1 MSSNSDTL
9 QQELAALRLQYHESL
24 SDEISALL
32 NHSTLPELESLEHSL
47 LSQLRDTSHRLAGS
61 ALTFGYEQI
70 GLALRELEYTLETT
84 LAGQQRSAERI
95 RKALEQVQNAAAQ
108 AVSVPVTVSLAAAS
122 ELPMPQDVPIVA
134 DDYANRRPE
143 NLHLYVLEDDPST
156 SDMLKLGLSS
166 FGYRVTTFVDIKQL
180 TSAALRDHPDGLI
193 IDTEYSSFSDPNL
206 AAAANA
212 MQDNGMDS
220 IPILVVSQNS
230 GFMEKLHAAR
240 HGVVAFLNKPVSIP
254 ALESSLEGVMQHQAR
269 SPYRVLLVDD
279 DTFSMEHHRIM
290 LETWGM
296 VAKCLSNP
304 ADVMTVID
312 EFKPDLLIIDLHMP
326 LCNGI
331 ELAKIIRFHKH
342 WIHIPII
349 FLSGEQNAHRQMIA
363 LKTGGDDFIVKPVVE
378 RPFVSMILMRA
389 KRARQLAELM
399 IRDSLTGLFKHTE
412 IKDRLSH
419 ELARARRNKTTVSVA
434 MLDIDKFKRVNDTY
448 GHQTGDTVIAT
459 LAHLLRRGLRTT
471 DIVGRYGGE
480 EYMVVM
486 PDSDEA
492 NAIRKLDLLRREFE
506 AIGFHHK
513 ELGFN
518 CSFSG
523 GACDS
528 KGSDNID
535 LLIEK
540 ADLALYQAKSR
551 GRNQIIGATQ
561 D

>member
-1 MSSNSDTL
+1 MSSNSESL
-9 QQELAALRLQYHESL
+9 QQEMAALRQQYHENL
-24 SDEISALL
+24 SDEIGALL
-32 NHSTLPELESLEHSL
+32 QHSTLPELDGLEQSL
-47 LSQLRDTSHRLAGS
+47 LSQLRDTAHRLAGS

-70 GLALRELEYTLETT
+70 GMALRELEGTLEST

-95 RKALEQVQNAAAQ
+95 RKALEQVQNAAAL
-108 AVSVPVTVSLAAAS
+108 AVTMPPATVAREIPEEVPV
-122 ELPMPQDVPIVA
+122 VA
-134 DDYANRRPE
+134 DDFANRRPE

-166 FGYRVTTFVDIKQL
+166 FGYRVTTFVDIQRL
-180 TSAALRDHPDGLI
+180 TSAALSDHPDGLI

-212 MQDNGMDS
+212 MQENGMDS

-254 ALESSLEGVMQHQAR
+254 ALESSLEGVMQHQTR
-269 SPYRVLLVDD
+269 SPYRVLLIDD
-279 DTFSMEHHRIM
+279 DVFSMEHHRIM
-290 LETWGM
+290 LETWGI
-296 VAKCLSNP
+296 VAKCLANP

-312 EFKPDLLIIDLHMP
+312 EFKPDLLIIDLNMP

-331 ELAKIIRFHKH
+331 ELAKVIRFHKH

-349 FLSGEQNAHRQMIA
+349 FLSGEQNAQRQLVAM
-363 LKTGGDDFIVKPVVE
+363 KTGGDDFIVKPVVE
-378 RPFVSMILMRA
+378 RHFVAMILMRA
-389 KRARQLAELM
+389 NRARQLAELM

-434 MLDIDKFKRVNDTY
+434 MLDIDKFKRINDTY

-492 NAIRKLDLLRREFE
+492 NAMRKLDLLRREFE

-513 ELGFN
+513 ELEFH

-523 GACDS
+523 GVCDS
-528 KGSDNID
+528 SASDNID

-540 ADLALYQAKSR
+540 ADMALFEAKAR
-551 GRNQIIGATQ
+551 GRNQILGAAHG
-561 D
+561 

>member
-1 MSSNSDTL
+1 MSSNSETL
-9 QQELAALRLQYHESL
+9 QQEMAALRLQYHESL
-24 SDEISALL
+24 SDEIAALL
-32 NHSTLPELESLEHSL
+32 HHSTLPELENLEQSL
-47 LSQLRDTSHRLAGS
+47 LTQLRDTTHRLAGS
-61 ALTFGYEQI
+61 ALTFGYEQV
-70 GLALRELEYTLETT
+70 GLALRELEATLDNT
-84 LAGQQRSAERI
+84 LAGQLRSAERI
-95 RKALEQVQNAAAQ
+95 RKALEQVQDAATL
-108 AVSVPVTVSLAAAS
+108 AVNMPVALVEPKTAEPAFV
-122 ELPMPQDVPIVA
+122 E
-134 DDYANRRPE
+134 DDFATRRPE

-166 FGYRVTTFVDIKQL
+166 FGYRVTTFVDIQLL

-193 IDTEYSSFSDPNL
+193 IDTEYSSFTDPNL

-240 HGVVAFLNKPVSIP
+240 HGVVSFLNKPVSIP

-269 SPYRVLLVDD
+269 SPYRVLLIDD
-279 DTFSMEHHRIM
+279 DVFSMEHHRIM
-290 LETWGM
+290 LETWGI
-296 VAKCLSNP
+296 VAKCMANP

-312 EFKPDLLIIDLHMP
+312 EFKPDLLIIDLNMP
-326 LCNGI
+326 LCSGM
-331 ELAKIIRFHKH
+331 ELAQVIRFHKQ

-349 FLSGEQNAHRQMIA
+349 FLSGEQNTHRQLSA
-363 LKTGGDDFIVKPVVE
+363 LKTGGDDFITKPVVE
-378 RPFVSMILMRA
+378 RPFVAMILMRA

-448 GHQTGDTVIAT
+448 GHPTGDTVIAT
-459 LAHLLRRGLRTT
+459 LAHLLRRALRTT

-492 NAIRKLDLLRREFE
+492 NAIRKLDLLRSEFE

-513 ELGFN
+513 DLEFH

-523 GACDS
+523 GVSDS
-528 KGSDNID
+528 GSSDNID

-540 ADLALYQAKSR
+540 ADMALYRAKSH
-551 GRNQIIGATQ
+551 GRNQIFGSRQ
-561 D
+561 E

>member
-1 MSSNSDTL
+1 MSSNSETL
-9 QQELAALRLQYHESL
+9 QQEMAALRQQYHENL
-24 SDEISALL
+24 SDEIATLL
-32 NHSTLPELESLEHSL
+32 QHSTLPALENLEQSL
-47 LSQLRDTSHRLAGS
+47 LSQLRDTAHRLAGS

-70 GLALRELEYTLETT
+70 GMALRELEATLEGT

-95 RKALEQVQNAAAQ
+95 RKALEQVQSAAAM
-108 AVSVPVTVSLAAAS
+108 AVSMPATLQPRIAPETAPV
-122 ELPMPQDVPIVA
+122 VA
-134 DDYANRRPE
+134 DDFANRRPE

-156 SDMLKLGLSS
+156 SDMLKFGLSS
-166 FGYRVTTFVDIKQL
+166 FGYRVTTFVDIKRL
-180 TSAALRDHPDGLI
+180 TEAALRDHPDGLI

-212 MQDNGMDS
+212 MQENGMDS

-254 ALESSLEGVMQHQAR
+254 ALESSLEGVMQHQTR
-269 SPYRVLLVDD
+269 SPYRVLLIDD
-279 DTFSMEHHRIM
+279 DVFSMEHHRIM
-290 LETWGM
+290 LETWGI
-296 VAKCLSNP
+296 VARCLANP

-312 EFKPDLLIIDLHMP
+312 DFKPDLLIIDLNMP

-331 ELAKIIRFHKH
+331 ELAKVIRFHKH

-349 FLSGEQNAHRQMIA
+349 FLSGEQNAQRQLVAM
-363 LKTGGDDFIVKPVVE
+363 KTGGDDFIVKPVVE
-378 RPFVSMILMRA
+378 RHFVAMILMRA
-389 KRARQLAELM
+389 NRARQLAELM

-434 MLDIDKFKRVNDTY
+434 MLDIDKFKRINDTY

-459 LAHLLRRGLRTT
+459 LAHLLRRALRTT

-486 PDSDEA
+486 PDSDDA
-492 NAIRKLDLLRREFE
+492 NAIRKIDLLRREFE
-506 AIGFHHK
+506 AIAFHHK
-513 ELGFN
+513 DLEFH

-523 GACDS
+523 GVCDS
-528 KGSDNID
+528 RSSDDID

-540 ADLALYQAKSR
+540 ADMALYQAKAR
-551 GRNQIIGATQ
+551 GRNQILGAVQ

>member
-1 MSSNSDTL
+1 MSSNSETL
-9 QQELAALRLQYHESL
+9 QQEMAALRLQYHENL
-24 SDEISALL
+24 SGEISALL
-32 NHSTLPELESLEHSL
+32 QQSTLPELESLEQRL
-47 LSQLRDTSHRLAGS
+47 LTQLRDTAHRLAGS
-61 ALTFGYEQI
+61 ALTLGYEQL
-70 GLALRELEYTLETT
+70 GQALRALEGTLDNT
-84 LAGQQRSAERI
+84 LAGQMRSAERI
-95 RKALEQVQNAAAQ
+95 RKALEQVQDAATMAVNVPAAHDQPKGGEDASVDDDAAA
-108 AVSVPVTVSLAAAS
+108 
-122 ELPMPQDVPIVA
+122 
-134 DDYANRRPE
+134 RRPE

-156 SDMLKLGLSS
+156 SDMLKFGLSS
-166 FGYRVTTFVDIKQL
+166 FGYRVTTFVDIKRL
-180 TSAALRDHPDGLI
+180 TAAALSDHPDGLI

-212 MQDNGMDS
+212 MHENGMES
-220 IPILVVSQNS
+220 IPILVVSENS
-230 GFMEKLHAAR
+230 GFLEKLHAAR
-240 HGVVAFLNKPVSIP
+240 HGVVSFLNKPVSIP
-254 ALESSLEGVMQHQAR
+254 ALESSLEGVMQHQTR

-279 DTFSMEHHRIM
+279 DVFSMEHHRIM
-290 LETWGM
+290 LETWGI
-296 VAKCLSNP
+296 VAKCVSNP
-304 ADVMTVID
+304 VDVMTVID
-312 EFKPDLLIIDLHMP
+312 EFKPDLMIIDLNMP
-326 LCNGI
+326 LCSGI
-331 ELAKIIRFHKH
+331 ELAKVIRFHKQ

-349 FLSGEQNAHRQMIA
+349 FLSGELNTNRQMIA
-363 LKTGGDDFIVKPVVE
+363 LKTGGDDFITKPVVE

-448 GHQTGDTVIAT
+448 GHPTGDTVIAT
-459 LAHLLRRGLRTT
+459 LAHLLRRALRTT

-506 AIGFHHK
+506 AIGFHYKDLEFH
-513 ELGFN
+513 

-523 GACDS
+523 GVSDS
-528 KGSDNID
+528 DSSENID

-540 ADLALYQAKSR
+540 ADMALYRAKTQ
-551 GRNQIIGATQ
+551 GRNQILGAMTE
-561 D
+561 